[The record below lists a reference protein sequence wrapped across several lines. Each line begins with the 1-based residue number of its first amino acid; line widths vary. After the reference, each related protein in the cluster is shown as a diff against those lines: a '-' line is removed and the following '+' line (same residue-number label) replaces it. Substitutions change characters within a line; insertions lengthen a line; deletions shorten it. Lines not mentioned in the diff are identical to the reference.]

1 MRLIQDKLGL
11 PQGVINLVHGS
22 KDAVEYL
29 ISHKDVK
36 GVTFVG
42 STPVAKRVYK
52 LAGEHGKRAIVNGGA
67 KNSIVVMPD
76 ANIESTISP
85 IVSSF
90 FGNSGQRC
98 LAGSNLIP
106 IGMETHE
113 RMLEKFV
120 QASENIKVGYGLDP
134 LTDMGPVISQAAK
147 ERIVSY
153 VERGSSEG
161 AKLVRDGREY
171 HTRSKEYQNGFYLGP
186 TIFDQLDQDMSIARE
201 EIFGPVASVLSSIES
216 LDEAIESINE
226 NTYFGNMACIFTSS
240 GWIARKFRRE
250 VKCWK
255 YRNQSWSCSARC
267 KLSFRRSK
275 GIFLRSFA
283 CSDRHSRF
291 LH

>member
-1 MRLIQDKLGL
+1 VLGDTVVLKPSEIDPIPTTYLMRLIQDKLGL

-52 LAGEHGKRAIVNGGA
+52 LAAEHGKRAIVNGGA

-90 FGNSGQRC
+90 FGNSGRRC
-98 LAGSNLIP
+98 LAGSNLIT

-147 ERIVSY
+147 EWIVSY

-161 AKLVRDGREY
+161 AKLVRDGERVSYSFQGISE
-171 HTRSKEYQNGFYLGP
+171 RL
-186 TIFDQLDQDMSIARE
+186 
-201 EIFGPVASVLSSIES
+201 LSWANDI
-216 LDEAIESINE
+216 
-226 NTYFGNMACIFTSS
+226 
-240 GWIARKFRRE
+240 
-250 VKCWK
+250 
-255 YRNQSWSCSARC
+255 
-267 KLSFRRSK
+267 
-275 GIFLRSFA
+275 
-283 CSDRHSRF
+283 
-291 LH
+291 